1 MKLASLVNLKPLK
14 EGSMQARDLASQYAI
29 PITQGRKDNIEGLA
43 SALGQIYMD
52 MGQNAEPEGG
62 PVADQFADD
71 IHTHEEA
78 AKLLGY
84 RLIPTGN
91 YNDPNKGIEIK
102 KIDSGGGMTY
112 DDMLRRRDQ
121 EKSSGAKDIDWD
133 WRKHTGGIHE
143 STSLPSKE
151 QWDGNEEGQLG
162 VSNLYDLPPNE
173 FNKRVD
179 ARMDIISKLGKENK
193 AEAWAY
199 KSWSFLFRPDGGK
212 LSESYSKI
220 YNEMK
225 VTDKDGK
232 DVTSDVIKKLEKQ
245 GLKFTKGYTSDPDL
259 RKDDPRYTKAEGS
272 CGYGPDGVPGDTPGG
287 TVGMDADKRTRGML
301 KKLIQKEV
309 KKLTI
314 GKPPITK

>member
-1 MKLASLVNLKPLK
+1 MWQQQNP
-14 EGSMQARDLASQYAI
+14 D
-29 PITQGRKDNIEGLA
+29 KDIYGDEE
-43 SALGQIYMD
+43 ALQLTN
-52 MGQNAEPEGG
+52 QNAEEIQQYSDELD
-62 PVADQFADD
+62 AY
-71 IHTHEEA
+71 EEA
-78 AKLLGY
+78 LQIAKQ
-84 RLIPTGN
+84 
-91 YNDPNKGIEIK
+91 
-102 KIDSGGGMTY
+102 KIRGGSTNSGEMAY